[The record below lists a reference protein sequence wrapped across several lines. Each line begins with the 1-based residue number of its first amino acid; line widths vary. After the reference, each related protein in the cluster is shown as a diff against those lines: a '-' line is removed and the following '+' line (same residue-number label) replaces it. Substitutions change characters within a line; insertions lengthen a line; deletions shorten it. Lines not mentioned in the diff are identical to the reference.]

1 MAMSPYK
8 IQEFLVAQKQPAYRL
23 KQAIDAFCQKGVTS
37 FSDVPGWP
45 AALKEAAKEM
55 QVLTCTPKKVL
66 ASSAKNAFKAALAL
80 ADGNIIESVLMQP
93 KPGLWT
99 TCISSQ
105 VGCAMACTFCA
116 TGKLG
121 LMRNLTA
128 EEITD
133 QVLFWM
139 QYMHEHKLDGHVNN
153 IVYMGMGE
161 PLANWVEVDKSLQV
175 LTDPQVFNFGDRHIS
190 ISTSGIVHMIPRLA
204 KAWPQVNLA
213 LSLHN
218 ANNDER
224 TALMPVNESF
234 SLPKLQKA
242 LKDYFHITNRKVFL
256 EYILLD
262 GKNDTPRHAKELVKF
277 IQGIDQPHLLHVNLI
292 VYNKT
297 KSNYRETPRERAR
310 EFADML
316 KKDGVHATIR
326 KNLGRDIAG
335 ACGQLAGEK

>member
-8 IQEFLVAQKQPAYRL
+8 LQEFLTAQGQPAYRL
-23 KQAIDAFCQKGVTS
+23 KQAIDAVCQNGVSS
-37 FSDVPGWP
+37 FGDIKGWP
-45 AALKEAAKEM
+45 APLREAAKAIP
-55 QVLTCTPKKVL
+55 VLTCVPKKVL
-66 ASSAKNAFKAALAL
+66 ASSAKNAFKAALTL
-80 ADGNIIESVLMQP
+80 ADGNIVESVLMQP

-133 QVLFWM
+133 QVLFWI
-139 QYMHEHKLDGHVNN
+139 QYMREHKLEGHVNN

-175 LTDPQVFNFGDRHIS
+175 LTDPKVFNFGDRHIS
-190 ISTSGIVHMIPRLA
+190 VSTSGIAHMIPRLA
-204 KAWPQVNLA
+204 KDWPQVNLA

-218 ANNDER
+218 ANNEER
-224 TALMPVNESF
+224 SEIMPVNKTF

-242 LKDYFHITNRKVFL
+242 LQEYFKITNRKVFL

-262 GKNDTPRHAKELVKF
+262 GKNDTPRHAKELAAFVNK
-277 IQGIDQPHLLHVNLI
+277 IDKPHLLHVNLI

-297 KSNYRETPRERAR
+297 KSDYRETPRERAR
-310 EFADML
+310 EFAEML
-316 KKDGVHATIR
+316 EEQGVSTTIR